1 MTLELKYSF
10 SSANGALLSGFDE
23 PKGAS
28 SAP

>member
-1 MTLELKYSF
+1 MTLELNHPF
-10 SSANGALLSGFDE
+10 SSANGVLLSGFDE